1 MDARGALTG
10 GLVGAVF
17 GLVFVLVN
25 SGGLGTWTTVLRV
38 GGVVVALLVVADLV
52 RRLGP
57 AAGGAGGAAQRAPAV
72 SPWGRGYRL
81 VVLAEAVALFG
92 GVQVVVRLLDAPR
105 YAIAWVCLVVGV
117 HFVALGALWRV
128 ARFHVLAAVLVALS
142 AVAVVVGVTGG
153 SDAAVRLV
161 AGVGAG
167 AVLLVFAATSGRGRA
182 APPVA
187 TAV

>member
-38 GGVVVALLVVADLV
+38 AGVVVALLVVADLV

-57 AAGGAGGAAQRAPAV
+57 AAGGSDRASTPAS

-105 YAIAWVCLVVGV
+105 YAIAWVCFVVGV

-128 ARFHVLAAVLVALS
+128 TRFQVLAAVLVALS
-142 AVAVVVGVTGG
+142 FAAVLVGASGG

-167 AVLLVFAATSGRGRA
+167 VVLLAFAASSGRGAVARA
-182 APPVA
+182 AA
-187 TAV
+187 R